1 MNHTNIILNKRSQT
15 QKECILYA
23 SIYIKV
29 KNRQNYS
36 LVLEIRIVVI
46 YERRVGEASS
56 TDLGKGYV
64 YVYMYLP
71 VFMKLLLI
79 PVCNT

>member
-1 MNHTNIILNKRSQT
+1 MLNKRSQT

-36 LVLEIRIVVI
+36 LVLEIKIVVI

-64 YVYMYLP
+64 YVYIFACIYEI
-71 VFMKLLLI
+71 VI
-79 PVCNT
+79 NTCL